1 MDSKKEYKKVYA
13 IVEIGGEVKAVYE
26 DEDTAIKVV
35 HNWNERCERG
45 KTPQW
50 MVYYVETNYFEK
62 GY

>member
-26 DEDTAIKVV
+26 DEEEAYRIADK
-35 HNWNERCERG
+35 WNEKVEEM
-45 KTPQW
+45 KATAW
-50 MVYYVETNYFEK
+50 MVHVEEVNYFEK